1 MAVDAHPK
9 VFRFEG
15 RLWVSELPG
24 EEARAE
30 LAAQRAWDGAQVKA
44 QRWVVALVI
53 GAIVGT
59 AATLAAG
66 TALGLAP
73 AVYLVLLPLGFGVGA
88 VLGAVVNRR
97 ILGDR
102 LLVAP
107 ETPRPT
113 TTELTRVP
121 SAVARRTDEN
131 TSVADLITWSKQ
143 GFVPKD
149 APGSS

>member
-1 MAVDAHPK
+1 MAVDAHPN

-53 GAIVGT
+53 G
-59 AATLAAG
+59 ATLAAG

-107 ETPRPT
+107 ETARPT

-131 TSVADLITWSKQ
+131 TPVADLIAWSKQ